1 MNELYVVDEQDNRNE
16 EQLEVTTDEEELLAY
31 KHIWHLASTD
41 GNKPKTIQQEEM
53 NTVLDTLRE
62 KPAPT
67 HIAKRTEGP
76 ITQEQIKSVI
86 RKLIRNDKSPQDEHK
101 QRAPMRLQSFKNY
114 FKI

>member
-1 MNELYVVDEQDNRNE
+1 
-16 EQLEVTTDEEELLAY
+16 
-31 KHIWHLASTD
+31 
-41 GNKPKTIQQEEM
+41 M